1 MHDNTV
7 GVRKTRL
14 AEGYLERQ
22 LSELSGT
29 IADSLANAKAAD
41 PQADCDGLRRSG
53 EIANALNVARV
64 SAQLGMAIAKLR
76 SESIHRTVVYK
87 VEGKPDLNAEE
98 NPPPDAIAY
107 PPHYEGETPLFT
119 EEEWAKE
126 PSNEELWARAD
137 LRRQERARHWGW
149 IA

>member
-1 MHDNTV
+1 M
-7 GVRKTRL
+7 
-14 AEGYLERQ
+14 
-22 LSELSGT
+22 
-29 IADSLANAKAAD
+29 
-41 PQADCDGLRRSG
+41 RRSG

-149 IA
+149 IACPPLKIRRFE

>member
-1 MHDNTV
+1 
-7 GVRKTRL
+7 
-14 AEGYLERQ
+14 
-22 LSELSGT
+22 
-29 IADSLANAKAAD
+29 
-41 PQADCDGLRRSG
+41 
-53 EIANALNVARV
+53 
-64 SAQLGMAIAKLR
+64 MAIAKLR